1 MAITIDGKKYKVVES
16 LGYNHS
22 AGCYA
27 KLVQTDDGEKMAVSH
42 MARGGRWRFWT
53 AADRTEPLRQ
63 NHRWP
68 GSIG

>member
-1 MAITIDGKKYKVVES
+1 MAIKIDGKSYKVVEN

-27 KLVQTDDGEKMAVSH
+27 KLVQTDEGEKMAVSH

-53 AADRTEPLRQ
+53 AADRTEPLRM
-63 NHRWP
+63 HRWP